1 MAAKIQIKNDSVRNF
16 GGFFSFVDHFRND
29 GLDIIVDKALGNR
42 SMLAKYSNSDI
53 FLSLVAIYLTGGSC
67 IEDSNRLSRNFTEIS
82 QGYRFCSADTIL
94 RMIKAA
100 KSDNE
105 GFVSKA
111 GAKYQF
117 SINQGLCGML
127 LDGML
132 KTGQVTEGEEHVF
145 DYDNQ
150 FIPAEKYD
158 AKYSYKGAFG
168 YFPGIAQIDGL
179 PFYIEGRDGNAN
191 VKFQQGETLR
201 RAFELAAGRGVSFRK
216 ARMDCG
222 SYSEEVVR
230 VVGENCKEFYIR
242 AMSCDSL
249 RERIR
254 GLEESDWTDAEI
266 NHQKCQLA
274 SVPFTAFLE
283 DKGYRLVV
291 QRTLREDGQ
300 TDVFEGKYVYRSILT
315 NDHDSS
321 LLDVVLF
328 YNQRAGTE
336 RCFDSMNNDFGWGH
350 LPCSFLAENT
360 AFMIMTAFIHNY
372 YRHFI
377 EKLAAL
383 DFGLSKASRVKR
395 FVFSFVSVPFKWVVR
410 NSRKVLLLYT
420 ENADYMK
427 LQV

>member
-1 MAAKIQIKNDSVRNF
+1 MR
-16 GGFFSFVDHFRND
+16 
-29 GLDIIVDKALGNR
+29 
-42 SMLAKYSNSDI
+42 
-53 FLSLVAIYLTGGSC
+53 
-67 IEDSNRLSRNFTEIS
+67 
-82 QGYRFCSADTIL
+82 
-94 RMIKAA
+94 
-100 KSDNE
+100 
-105 GFVSKA
+105 
-111 GAKYQF
+111 
-117 SINQGLCGML
+117 
-127 LDGML
+127 
-132 KTGQVTEGEEHVF
+132 
-145 DYDNQ
+145 
-150 FIPAEKYD
+150 D
-158 AKYSYKGAFG
+158 AS
-168 YFPGIAQIDGL
+168 
-179 PFYIEGRDGNAN
+179 GRDAENGA
-191 VKFQQGETLR
+191 GDR
-201 RAFELAAGRGVSFRK
+201 RR
-216 ARMDCG
+216 
-222 SYSEEVVR
+222 
-230 VVGENCKEFYIR
+230 
-242 AMSCDSL
+242 
-249 RERIR
+249 
-254 GLEESDWTDAEI
+254 
-266 NHQKCQLA
+266 KCQLA

-283 DKGYRLVV
+283 GKGYRLVV

-336 RCFDSMNNDFGWGH
+336 RCFDSMNNDFGCHRPKGGNIVKKWGH

-377 EKLAAL
+377 GKLAAL